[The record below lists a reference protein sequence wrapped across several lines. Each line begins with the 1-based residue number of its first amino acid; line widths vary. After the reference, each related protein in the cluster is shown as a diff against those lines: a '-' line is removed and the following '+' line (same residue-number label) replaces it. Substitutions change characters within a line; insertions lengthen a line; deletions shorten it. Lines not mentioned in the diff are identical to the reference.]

1 MEPDWIAPSGLLRIK
16 PSLPGI
22 REHRLAR
29 RAIQE
34 DFRNGMRHASKL
46 ARVCCLTD
54 VGLRTAQAFHVRRLD
69 RQKRNPHTRDASVVL
84 R

>member
-22 REHRLAR
+22 REHRLAG

-34 DFRNGMRHASKL
+34 DFGDGMRHASKL
-46 ARVCCLTD
+46 ALFWMA
-54 VGLRTAQAFHVRRLD
+54 L
-69 RQKRNPHTRDASVVL
+69 
-84 R
+84 